1 MILYYPSGS
10 NIITMVLIRW
20 RQRPQGREDM
30 IMEGR
35 SERGRGRELQRCYAV
50 GFEDGERAMKE

>member
-1 MILYYPSGS
+1 
-10 NIITMVLIRW
+10 MVLIRW